1 MPRPRALVLA
11 IVLSVGVG
19 LLAAP
24 AAAQTTRTVSR
35 SVSLDRDGQVELDTF
50 TGSIDV
56 TGWDQG
62 RVEAEARIE
71 GDDAELVDKTRL
83 RFEEGNGRF
92 SVEVDYEEVKDSQKF
107 LGLFSIGNVDRPD
120 VHLTVK
126 MPRDASLTVDDFSSE
141 VTVEGLR
148 AGATLETFSSTM
160 TLRDVE
166 GTLDLETFS
175 GEVEGEALR
184 GQFRLE
190 TFSGDARLR
199 FAALTGDSQ
208 SETFS
213 GDVELALPAD
223 ASFEL
228 VGEDDA
234 FGDLD
239 SDFAL
244 RAEDGRRIVGSGGPR
259 IEVETFSGELRLRK
273 QQ

>member
-1 MPRPRALVLA
+1 MPRTRSLVLA

-19 LLAAP
+19 LLVVP
-24 AAAQTTRTVSR
+24 ATAQTSRTVTRTVP
-35 SVSLDRDGQVELDTF
+35 LARDGQVELDTF

-83 RFEEGNGRF
+83 RFENENDRL

-107 LGLFSIGNVDRPD
+107 LGLFNIGNVDRPA

-126 MPRDASLTVDDFSSE
+126 MPRGASLTVDDFSSE
-141 VTVEGLR
+141 VVVTGLR
-148 AGATLETFSSTM
+148 AGTTLETFSSSIN
-160 TLRDVE
+160 LRDVE
-166 GTLDLETFS
+166 GPLDLETFS

-199 FAALTGDSQ
+199 FTALTGDSQ
-208 SETFS
+208 FETFS
-213 GDVELALPAD
+213 GDVELTLPAD

-228 VGEDDA
+228 VEEDDA

-244 RAEDGRRIVGSGGPR
+244 RAEDGRRIVGRGGPR
-259 IEVETFSGELRLRK
+259 IEVETFSGDLRLRK